1 MSKQTEGYLVRVLY
15 NTDPQRKRAEHVIET
30 TKGSRKT
37 KGLTAI
43 MPEDGVRKILER
55 ISPDQ
60 VEIYE
65 LGKSVKPDNFFDYK
79 TDEIK
84 LPQGLDEKILNYI
97 LRSSKI
103 RRENN
108 FLRVKRGAA
117 EITELNLS
125 ADTPYINLRY
135 DSRGTSAKIAGRL
148 RTAIG
153 IYTDSMKL

>member
-1 MSKQTEGYLVRVLY
+1 MPKESVFMVRVLY
-15 NTDPQRKRAEHVIET
+15 ETDPERKRAEYIM
-30 TKGSRKT
+30 KGEYGQALT
-37 KGLTAI
+37 KGLIAI
-43 MPEDGVRKILER
+43 LPENGVRKILER
-55 ISPDQ
+55 ISPEK
-60 VEIYE
+60 VKIIEV
-65 LGKSVKPDNFFDYK
+65 GKDVSPDRFFDYK

-84 LPQGLDEKILNYI
+84 LPQGLDERMLNYV

-103 RRENN
+103 TRENN

-135 DSRGTSAKIAGRL
+135 DSRGIGAKIAGRL
-148 RTAIG
+148 RTAIK